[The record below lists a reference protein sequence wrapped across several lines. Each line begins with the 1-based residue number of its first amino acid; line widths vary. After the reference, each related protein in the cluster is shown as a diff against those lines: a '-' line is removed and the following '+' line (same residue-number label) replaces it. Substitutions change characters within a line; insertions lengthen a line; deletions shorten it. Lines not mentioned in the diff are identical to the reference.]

1 MVHYEYFSAKTG
13 RHRTSV
19 PSATF
24 VNYDTPPSNTNMIE
38 KARTDSKIELLSH
51 CENTEPQT
59 NDIQPEENG
68 VNGKHIGFLQT
79 LM

>member
-1 MVHYEYFSAKTG
+1 
-13 RHRTSV
+13 
-19 PSATF
+19 
-24 VNYDTPPSNTNMIE
+24 MIE

-68 VNGKHIGFLQT
+68 VNGKHIGFLQILVQFKT
-79 LM
+79 IELELFKKR